1 VLSSFDFTVEHSFR
15 FTPNILRAHNCP
27 EHPFTRGRAAT
38 TALETKVQFAEVAVD
53 FPDDRSRTFTYSVP
67 DGMGIVKGDL
77 VWVPF
82 GPRTR
87 QGVVFGLSEVLLA
100 ELDEVRPITA
110 RTVDGPFIAEH
121 LLQIAS
127 WVAAYYRTSLF
138 TACSLLLPP
147 GASSRL
153 RTWLMPGET
162 PAPVRDEKPASGQKP
177 FELSRREQQAID
189 QVRKSGRVPRSR
201 VARSLGLGG
210 TAIVDRLLR
219 RGSLLAESEWE
230 KPRVAAV
237 FTNKIELAAPTDV
250 VSRLIELH
258 GSKPVRPTKSTASKR
273 RSYRRGELLRWFKS
287 GHTAATKKSLSEQFG
302 TAAVKWAFD
311 ETLLKTQKIRRD
323 RDPLADYFFQQE
335 FAHTPTEPQNKAIG
349 AIVGQIL
356 AAQQS
361 DNPSERQFLLH
372 GVTGSGKTEVY
383 LQAIAAC
390 IAAGKRAIFLVPE
403 IALTPQ
409 TLQRIAAR
417 FPGKVALLHSG
428 LTVGQ
433 RYDQWWRVKNG
444 DFPIVLGSR
453 GAIFAPVEDIGLI
466 VIDEEHEWTYKQG
479 DQAPRYHARAV
490 AERISAVTGATL
502 VLGSATPEI
511 SSYRAAKSGRLRLL
525 ELPDRIDRAQPGTAA
540 GPLPA
545 MPGVQIVDMRI
556 ERADGH
562 FEMLSRTLID
572 SMRDALADGGR
583 VILFINRRGTA
594 SFVQCVDCGNVR
606 QCKRCDTALTF
617 HRATQG
623 NPDSSGNRRSDAPTE
638 NPRNLQNPRNQG
650 KLVCH
655 YCNYSV
661 GAGTACPTCGGK
673 QMHRSSPGTQMVAR
687 TVGEYFPGIDVIR
700 WDSDSART
708 AADHQRIMDE
718 FVSGDARILVGTQ
731 MVAKG
736 LDIPSV
742 TLVGVISADT
752 GLAAPDFRAA
762 ERAFQVLT
770 QVVGRTGRGS
780 WGGTAV
786 IQTFNPDHYAIQAAA
801 DHDYEQFYDTEIQLR
816 ASQANPPFTNM
827 IKLMHSAG
835 NAKVA
840 RTEAERLA
848 SELRDAREAHGETSV
863 EVIGPTPAYPLK
875 VRNLYRWQIL
885 LKGADPARLLEIAPA
900 RALWTVDVDPGSL
913 G

>member
-1 VLSSFDFTVEHSFR
+1 M
-15 FTPNILRAHNCP
+15 
-27 EHPFTRGRAAT
+27 
-38 TALETKVQFAEVAVD
+38 QFAEVAVD
-53 FPDDRSRTFTYSVP
+53 FPDDRTRTFTYSVP
-67 DGMGIVKGDL
+67 SGMGLVVGDL

-82 GPRTR
+82 GPRTL
-87 QGVVFGLSEVLLA
+87 QGVVFELPDVPTA
-100 ELDEVRPITA
+100 ELDRVRPVTA

-121 LLQIAS
+121 LLRVAR
-127 WVAAYYRTSLF
+127 WVAGHYRTSLF

-153 RTWLMPGET
+153 RTWLTPGEWPLPGKA
-162 PAPVRDEKPASGQKP
+162 PAHGEQPVPGDRHR
-177 FELSRREQQAID
+177 ELSRRERQAVD
-189 QVRKSGRVPRSR
+189 YVQESGRAPRTR
-201 VARSLGLGG
+201 VARRLGLGG
-210 TAIVDRLLR
+210 TAVVDRLVR
-219 RGSLLAESEWE
+219 HGVLLAESEWE
-230 KPRVAAV
+230 KPRVSAV
-237 FTNKIELAAPTDV
+237 FTKKIELAAPPQDV
-250 VSRLIELH
+250 ERLIEFH
-258 GSKPVRPTKSTASKR
+258 SAGAKR
-273 RSYRRGELLRWFKS
+273 QTRRRGDLLKWFQS
-287 GHTAATKKSLSEQFG
+287 GRVAATKKSLNEQFG
-302 TAAVKWAFD
+302 NAAVKWAFD
-311 ETLLKTQKIRRD
+311 ENLLEVRKVRRD

-335 FAHTPTEPQNKAIG
+335 FAHTPTGPQKNAVG
-349 AIVGQIL
+349 AIVDQVL
-356 AAQQS
+356 AARPS
-361 DNPSERQFLLH
+361 DNPSDRQFLLH

-383 LQAIAAC
+383 LQAIEAC

-409 TLQRIAAR
+409 TLKRIAAR
-417 FPGKVALLHSG
+417 FPGMVAVLHSG

-490 AERISAVTGATL
+490 AERISEETGAAL

-511 SSYRAAKSGRLRLL
+511 TSYRAARSGRYRLL
-525 ELPDRIDRAQPGTAA
+525 ELPDRVGLSGRM
-540 GPLPA
+540 PA
-545 MPGVQIVDMRI
+545 MPEVQIVDMRD

-572 SMRDALADGGR
+572 SIRDALADGGR
-583 VILFINRRGTA
+583 VILFLNRRGTA
-594 SFVQCVDCGNVR
+594 SFVQCVECGNVR
-606 QCKRCDTALTF
+606 QCRRCDTALTY
-617 HRATQG
+617 HRTPHGKRASQG
-623 NPDSSGNRRSDAPTE
+623 QRGR
-638 NPRNLQNPRNQG
+638 
-650 KLVCH
+650 LVCH

-661 GAGTACPTCGGK
+661 GAGRACPECGGK
-673 QMHRSSPGTQMVAR
+673 QMHRSSPGTQMAAQ
-687 TVGEYFPGIDVIR
+687 TVGQYFPGIEVIR

-708 AADHQRIMDE
+708 AADHQRIMEE
-718 FVSGDARILVGTQ
+718 FVSGSAKVLVGTQ

-752 GLAAPDFRAA
+752 GLAVPDFRAG
-762 ERAFQVLT
+762 ERAFQVLA
-770 QVVGRTGRGS
+770 QVVGRTGRGA
-780 WGGTAV
+780 WEGRAV

-801 DHDYEQFYDTEIQLR
+801 DQDYGLFYDTEIRLR
-816 ASQANPPFTNM
+816 AAQANPPFTNM

-835 NAKVA
+835 NADVA
-840 RTEAERLA
+840 RTEADRLA
-848 SELRDAREAHGETSV
+848 TELNAARETHGETSI

-885 LKGADPARLLEIAPA
+885 LKGPHPARLLEIVPA
-900 RALWTVDVDPGSL
+900 GAVWTIDVDPSSL

>member
-1 VLSSFDFTVEHSFR
+1 MFARGLLLPVPV
-15 FTPNILRAHNCP
+15 ILPASPGAAHNCP
-27 EHPFTRGRAAT
+27 EHPTRPIYTGPRDNNF
-38 TALETKVQFAEVAVD
+38 LETILQFAEVAVD
-53 FPDDRSRTFTYSVP
+53 FPDDRLRTFTYSVP
-67 DGMGIVKGDL
+67 EGMGIVAGDL
-77 VWVPF
+77 VRVPF
-82 GPRTR
+82 GPRTL
-87 QGVVFGLSEVLLA
+87 QGVVFELPDVPLT
-100 ELDEVRPITA
+100 ELDKIRQVTA

-121 LLQIAS
+121 MLRVAR
-127 WVAAYYRTSLF
+127 WVAGHYRTSLF

-153 RTWLMPGET
+153 RTWLTSAERPLTGETSVSGET
-162 PAPVRDEKPASGQKP
+162 PEVSSNNFA
-177 FELSRREQQAID
+177 LSRREQQAID
-189 QVRKSGRVPRSR
+189 HVREGGRLSKSR

-210 TAIVDRLLR
+210 TAIVDRLVR
-219 RGSLLAESEWE
+219 RGALLAESVWE
-230 KPRVAAV
+230 KPRVSAV
-237 FTNKIELAAPTDV
+237 FTKKIELAAPPHV

-258 GSKPVRPTKSTASKR
+258 NAKPTRATKSKR
-273 RSYRRGELLRWFKS
+273 SSQRRGELLKWFQS
-287 GHTAATKKSLSEQFG
+287 GHTAATKKTLNEQFG
-302 TAAVKWAFD
+302 AAAVKWAFG
-311 ETLLKTQKIRRD
+311 ETLLETQKIRRD
-323 RDPLADYFFQQE
+323 RDPLAEYFFQQE
-335 FAHTPTEPQNKAIG
+335 FAHTPTDPQKIAID
-349 AIVGQIL
+349 AIVGQVL
-356 AAQQS
+356 AAGPS
-361 DNPSERQFLLH
+361 DNLNERQFLLH

-390 IAAGKRAIFLVPE
+390 IAAGKSAIYLVPE

-417 FPGKVALLHSG
+417 FPGKVAMLHSG

-490 AERISAVTGATL
+490 AERISAETGATL
-502 VLGSATPEI
+502 VTGSATPEI
-511 SSYRAAKSGRLRLL
+511 TSYRAAKSGRYQLL
-525 ELPDRIDRAQPGTAA
+525 ELPDRVGHTGRSSNVGRSRASWRA
-540 GPLPA
+540 PA
-545 MPGVQIVDMRI
+545 MPAVQIVDMRD
-556 ERADGH
+556 EHADGH

-594 SFVQCVDCGNVR
+594 SFVQCVECGNVR
-606 QCKRCDTALTF
+606 QCRRCDTALTY
-617 HRATQG
+617 HRTPQG
-623 NPDSSGNRRSDAPTE
+623 PSTPQGKTASRARK
-638 NPRNLQNPRNQG
+638 G

-655 YCNYSV
+655 YCNYTV
-661 GAGTACPTCGGK
+661 GAGRACPTCGGK
-673 QMHRSSPGTQMVAR
+673 QMHRSSPGTEMAAR
-687 TVGEYFPGIDVIR
+687 TVGQYFPGIEVIR

-708 AADHQRIMDE
+708 AADHKRIMDE
-718 FVSGDARILVGTQ
+718 FVSGSAKVLVGTQ

-762 ERAFQVLT
+762 ERAFQVLA
-770 QVVGRTGRGS
+770 QVVGRTGRGT
-780 WGGTAV
+780 WGGRAV

-801 DHDYEQFYDTEIQLR
+801 DHDYALFYDTEIRLR
-816 ASQANPPFTNM
+816 AAQANPPFTNM
-827 IKLMHSAG
+827 IKLMHSAR
-835 NAKVA
+835 NAGVA
-840 RTEAERLA
+840 RTEADRLA
-848 SELRDAREAHGETSV
+848 TELNAARETHGETSI

-885 LKGADPARLLEIAPA
+885 LKGPHPARLLEIVPTG
-900 RALWTVDVDPGSL
+900 ALWTVDVDPGSL